1 MRRPV
6 LSLSRMVVF
15 LLSLVNG
22 ALQAEL
28 DRFFEIVNGAC
39 VSTRVVTKAA
49 FSLAR
54 RKFHFGAFR
63 EINRVVVDAF
73 YANQVG
79 RRWNGLRLLAID
91 GSTALLPRSQEVM
104 EWFGVVDEKQES
116 PRAIGRVSALY
127 DVLNRMVLDAQL
139 APYRLGERELA
150 AMHLPIVGENDLLL
164 FDRGYPAFWLVS
176 LLRTIGVQ
184 FCMRTE
190 GAYSPAIEAFVQ
202 SGQAERIIDLRIGAK
217 ARPEC
222 RRKGVSVEP
231 VRVRLVRVELSTG
244 QVEILMTSLMDS
256 QRYAASVF
264 GDLYHQRWGI
274 EEGYK
279 FLKCRVEIENFSGKS
294 VHAVM
299 QEFHAKIV
307 TGNLTALNAYQAQS
321 EISEGAGRRAVRVNF
336 SHAIASMKSTIVRLL
351 TAANP
356 IPVITAYLDR
366 IRRTVE
372 VVRPGRT
379 VKRRIAKVIPPRFR
393 MTYKRCG

>member
-1 MRRPV
+1 MI
-6 LSLSRMVVF
+6 VF

-28 DRFFEIVNGAC
+28 DRFFEILNGAS
-39 VSTRVVTKAA
+39 VGTRVVTKAA

-63 EINRVVVDAF
+63 EINRVVVEAF

-79 RRWNGLRLLAID
+79 RRWKGLRLLAID
-91 GSTALLPRSQEVM
+91 GSTALLPRTQEMM
-104 EWFGVVDEKQES
+104 EWFGVVDQNVES

-127 DVLNRMVLDAQL
+127 DVLNRMVIDAQL

-150 AMHLPIVGENDLLL
+150 AMHLPMVRENDLLL

-176 LLRTIGVQ
+176 LLRTIGVH

-190 GAYSPAIEAFVQ
+190 GAYGSAIAEFAQ
-202 SGQAERIIDLRIGAK
+202 SGEAERVIELRIGSA
-217 ARPEC
+217 ARSEC
-222 RRKGVSVEP
+222 RRKGVSLDP

-244 QVEILMTSLMDS
+244 QTEILMTSLLD
-256 QRYAASVF
+256 QQEYAHSIFAE
-264 GDLYHQRWGI
+264 LYHQRWGI

-307 TGNLTALNAYQAQS
+307 TGNLTALNAYQAQA
-321 EISEGAGRRAVRVNF
+321 EITEVPGRKPVRVNF
-336 SHAIASMKSTIVRLL
+336 SYAIASMKTTIVRLL

-356 IPVITAYLDR
+356 VPALIAYLDR
-366 IRRTVE
+366 LRCTVE
-372 VVRPGRT
+372 IVRPQRSF
-379 VKRRIAKVIPPRFR
+379 KRRIAKVLPPRFR
-393 MTYKRCG
+393 MGYKRCG